1 MIPLLKFIKSCMQTA
16 QVRFINTER
25 QSKYIL
31 VLVVQCISM
40 MDKKNIYEKFFFF
53 IYASAK
59 RLLLHV
65 RYVNRIFATKY
76 TNKKGLETYLDF
88 FSWHQ
93 KGPGLL
99 L

>member
-59 RLLLHV
+59 RLL
-65 RYVNRIFATKY
+65 Y
-76 TNKKGLETYLDF
+76 GM
-88 FSWHQ
+88 
-93 KGPGLL
+93 
-99 L
+99 